1 MDNLPPQYTCEHCRK
16 PFSKKKALYGHK
28 KIHSN
33 RPRQP
38 RRVREPMMPVVLVAQ
53 ESAPMAV
60 EMVAQESAPRAAVMV
75 AQENARPAAVMVEAQ
90 GNFRV
95 PDLNLPAE
103 PEDNQV

>member
-1 MDNLPPQYTCEHCRK
+1 MDNLSPQYTCEHCGR
-16 PFSKKKALYGHK
+16 PFPKKKALNGHK
-28 KIHSN
+28 RIHSN

-38 RRVREPMMPVVLVAQ
+38 RRVREPMPVVMVAQENAPRAVVLVAQ

-60 EMVAQESAPRAAVMV
+60 EMV